1 MNFRQVLG
9 NQIGGNKFKGL
20 EMGNIGT
27 DDPEICGVKK
37 RKRGG
42 VTGELL
48 A

>member
-1 MNFRQVLG
+1 MGTNSRG
-9 NQIGGNKFKGL
+9 W